1 VKGLARSGDFW
12 SGIFLAS
19 LGAFIVSQAWRWDY
33 MTEDGPG
40 AGFFPLWYGGA
51 MIVLSLALIGAT
63 AMKDGRYASIQWQ
76 EVRRAFA
83 CWAGFVASIAVMP
96 WAGFAISF
104 ALLTWFI
111 VKVMAGQ
118 SQAKAIVWAVA
129 FAAGF
134 YLVFDVGLD
143 LSLPRGVLF

>member
-1 VKGLARSGDFW
+1 VRPLARSGDFW
-12 SGIFLAS
+12 SGIALAS
-19 LGAFIVSQAWRWDY
+19 LGAYIVSQAWRWDY
-33 MTEDGPG
+33 LTEDGPG

-51 MIVLSLALIGAT
+51 MIALSIALVIAT
-63 AMKDGRYASIQWQ
+63 AMKGGEHGSIQWR

-83 CWAGFVASIAVMP
+83 CWAGFVASIALMP
-96 WAGFAISF
+96 WTGFAISF

-111 VKVMAGQ
+111 VKVMARQ
-118 SQAKAIVWAVA
+118 SQAKALVWAVA

-143 LSLPRGVLF
+143 LNLPRGVFL